1 MIETGTVAVKVTTP
15 AGEVLAAQSLHGMEG
30 HFGAD
35 LTLTAAGAYKFAVGT
50 KLPDGKIRQYDLLS
64 HSMIA
69 MPLLG
74 TFCEFVK

>member
-50 KLPDGKIRQYDLLS
+50 KLPDGKIRQY
-64 HSMIA
+64 
-69 MPLLG
+69 
-74 TFCEFVK
+74 EFSATIK